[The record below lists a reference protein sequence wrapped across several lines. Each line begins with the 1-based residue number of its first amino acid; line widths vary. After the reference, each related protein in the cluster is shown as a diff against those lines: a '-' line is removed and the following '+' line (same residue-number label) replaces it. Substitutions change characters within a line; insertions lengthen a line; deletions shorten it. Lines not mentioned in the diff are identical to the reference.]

1 MADLL
6 DFIGFGKFSVRGNSC
21 RLFYLLPFTF
31 FSIFFF
37 AAGNVGAQEVSA
49 NVDPNLP
56 PINLAPPAVKT
67 LSKEEKTALAA
78 VTDVKDRTNLALSF
92 MEARL
97 KKAEA
102 LNTEQSFNALL
113 FELGGFQA
121 LMDDAIRF
129 LNRNN
134 NGSGKAMNNFKKFE
148 MALRAF
154 MPRIEILRRD
164 LPERFEYHVR
174 TLLITVRDTRAKAV
188 EPFYSSTILPSGN

>member
-6 DFIGFGKFSVRGNSC
+6 DFIGFGKFSVRGNNS
-21 RLFYLLPFTF
+21 RLFYLLPLTF
-31 FSIFFF
+31 FSIFFLS
-37 AAGNVGAQEVSA
+37 AGNVSAQEVSA
-49 NVDPNLP
+49 TVEGNLP
-56 PINLAPPAVKT
+56 PVNIAPPVVKT
-67 LSKEEKTALAA
+67 LSKEEKNALAA
-78 VTDVKDRTNLALSF
+78 VTDVKARTNLALEL

-113 FELGGFQA
+113 VELGGFQA
-121 LMDDAIRF
+121 LMDDAIKY
-129 LNRNN
+129 LNSNN
-134 NGSGKAMNNFKKFE
+134 TGNGKVMNNFKKFE

-188 EPFYSSTILPSGN
+188 EPFYTSTILPSGN

>member
-6 DFIGFGKFSVRGNSC
+6 DLIGFGKFSVRESNF
-21 RLFYLLPFTF
+21 RLFYLLPLTF
-31 FSIFFF
+31 FSIYFF
-37 AAGNVGAQEVSA
+37 AGVSIRAQEKEQL
-49 NVDPNLP
+49 DPL
-56 PINLAPPAVKT
+56 NLAPPAVKA

-78 VTDVKDRTNLALSF
+78 VTDVKDRTRLALDL

-102 LNTEQSFNALL
+102 LYAQESYGAVLS
-113 FELGGFQA
+113 ELGGFQA

-134 NGSGKAMNNFKKFE
+134 NGGGKIMNNFKKFE

-154 MPRIEILRRD
+154 MPRLEVIRRD

-174 TLLITVRDTRAKAV
+174 TLLITVRDTRSKAV
-188 EPFYSSTILPSGN
+188 EPFFSTTILPAGN